1 MRHDLDVKLKDISDK
16 VTKGLNLEK
25 KVWESLHEVE
35 SEVSK
40 LMAEVDQVVEQ
51 VVSSSQV
58 LARFYSETGT
68 LSFIILPQL
77 LSTYLCLNKARSFD
91 GWDGLSEVFK
101 NKV

>member
-51 VVSSSQV
+51 VVSSS
-58 LARFYSETGT
+58 
-68 LSFIILPQL
+68 
-77 LSTYLCLNKARSFD
+77 
-91 GWDGLSEVFK
+91 
-101 NKV
+101 